1 MAVLPQVSID
11 TVQFGTPAADTLN
24 GGPTNDLIH
33 AGAGDDTVNGQA
45 GRDVL
50 YGDRGADIV
59 NGGAGNDTLVWNN
72 GDGSDTIS
80 GGSGTDT
87 LVAESGNTGETFT
100 LNTDTGN
107 LILARTSS
115 PAFQLSLQQVEN
127 VDLWSQGGD
136 DRLTVGDLSGTPVTQ
151 VHFHGGTG
159 DDRVTASASSTPLV
173 AEGESGNDT
182 LTGGA
187 GSDQLHGGA
196 GNDVLRGGAGNDW
209 LQGGTGNDTLNGG
222 NGRDV
227 LEGGSGNDQLTG
239 GAGRD
244 AFVFNPN
251 EGNDTVRDFTSG
263 TDSIVLKGF
272 SGTTGQPATFA
283 DLTGHITTTGG
294 DSVIDL
300 NGTTITV
307 SNVATLTQ
315 NDFVFV

>member
-1 MAVLPQVSID
+1 MAVFPQVSID

-24 GGPTNDLIH
+24 GGVTNNLIH
-33 AGAGDDTVNGQA
+33 AGAGDDTVNGLA

-59 NGGAGNDTLVWNN
+59 NGNSGNDTLVWNN
-72 GDGSDTIS
+72 GDGSDTLS

-87 LVAESGNTGETFT
+87 LVTESGSTGETFT

-107 LILARTSS
+107 LLLARTSN
-115 PAFQLSLQQVEN
+115 PAFQLSLQQVET

-136 DRLTVGDLSGTPVTQ
+136 DRLTMGDLSGTTVTQ

-182 LTGGA
+182 LTGGT
-187 GSDQLHGGA
+187 GSDQLQGGS
-196 GNDVLRGGAGNDW
+196 GNDPLRGGAGNDW
-209 LQGGTGNDTLNGG
+209 LLGGTGNDSLSGG

-227 LEGGSGNDQLTG
+227 LEGGAGNDQLTG

-251 EGNDTVRDFTSG
+251 EGDDTVRDFTSG
-263 TDSIVLKGF
+263 VDSIVLKGF

-283 DLTGHITTTGG
+283 DLTGQITTAGG

-300 NGTTITV
+300 GGTTITV
-307 SNVATLTQ
+307 SNVTALTQ